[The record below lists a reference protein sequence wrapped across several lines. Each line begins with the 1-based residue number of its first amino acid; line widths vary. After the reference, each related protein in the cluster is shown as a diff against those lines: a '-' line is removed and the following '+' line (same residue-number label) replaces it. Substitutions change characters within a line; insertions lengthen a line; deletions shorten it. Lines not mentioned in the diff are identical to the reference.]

1 MQLKQQ
7 GVEKEILYSEM
18 ILSQDNRFQ
27 QKVSAKKLETLS
39 ENSGK

>member
-7 GVEKEILYSEM
+7 GAEKEILYSEM

-27 QKVSAKKLETLS
+27 QKVSAKKLETA
-39 ENSGK
+39 K